1 MALSDIP
8 GAPGSPLL
16 SKAAHL
22 VKAHAGPESKPTY
35 QDLKR
40 LCVQLISV
48 PAATAVSNLFT
59 L

>member
-16 SKAAHL
+16 SKAAYL
-22 VKAHAGPESKPTY
+22 VKAHARPESKPTD
-35 QDLKR
+35 QDPKR